1 MPPKF
6 TAHEKVYIPASLL
19 PRAGGNAPFALLE
32 RTVRRQADHGRAIWI
47 DDQDGEAVKV
57 STRKVQPGNLGFC
70 LIRIGDFATEKTL
83 LDPLAKSVLQY
94 LRLMLPDDIVTSVAV
109 RTLHELEEWW
119 SKHSAA
125 QTHCVLI
132 GHGDASGIKFLD
144 GPDLVSGARLG
155 AALTDKAAPKT
166 NPVAFLSLSCLTG
179 RAEFGNGFSSSKIC
193 KDFIGPMQSVHG
205 ASASQYVQTLLAHHL
220 LDGTELL
227 PAHRRANRSTIDGT
241 SFRFF
246 RQGGRLPNDPSV

>member
-32 RTVRRQADHGRAIWI
+32 RTVRRQADQGRAIWI
-47 DDQDGEAVKV
+47 DDQDGETVKV

-109 RTLHELEEWW
+109 RTLQELEEWW

-132 GHGDASGIKFLD
+132 GHGDASGPSSVGCPCVACLLFFK
-144 GPDLVSGARLG
+144 DLMS
-155 AALTDKAAPKT
+155 LTRSVRDSSDEHGVDK
-166 NPVAFLSLSCLTG
+166 LT
-179 RAEFGNGFSSSKIC
+179 
-193 KDFIGPMQSVHG
+193 
-205 ASASQYVQTLLAHHL
+205 
-220 LDGTELL
+220 
-227 PAHRRANRSTIDGT
+227 
-241 SFRFF
+241 
-246 RQGGRLPNDPSV
+246 